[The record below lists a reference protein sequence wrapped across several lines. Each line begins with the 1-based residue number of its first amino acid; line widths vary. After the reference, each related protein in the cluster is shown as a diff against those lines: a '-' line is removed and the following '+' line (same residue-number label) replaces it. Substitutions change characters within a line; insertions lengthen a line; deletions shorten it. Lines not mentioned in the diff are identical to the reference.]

1 MAKRAVIRNSSRK
14 YWAEALGTFGLVFGG
29 VGALVLNNPAT
40 NLGAPPAA
48 IPLNS
53 LYTGL
58 AFGIALLGMLY
69 TLARVSGGHFNPAVS
84 IGMALA
90 NRVAWKDVV
99 PYIIAQVVGG
109 AIAAFIIYLIV
120 MNRAGG
126 YTGSPTFVSNGVG
139 AGYTVAAVI
148 AIEILAAF
156 VFMTVILGTTAK
168 KAVAGFAPLIIAL
181 TLVLAHMISF
191 SASGT
196 SLNPSRSTATALV
209 AGVIGN
215 LEPLK
220 ALWIFWV
227 APIVGAGLAGYLY
240 PMVFGEE

>member
-1 MAKRAVIRNSSRK
+1 MAKKSIVRNSSRQ

-40 NLGAPPAA
+40 GLGAPPTAV
-48 IPLNS
+48 PMNS

-69 TLARVSGGHFNPAVS
+69 ALARVSGGHFNPAVS
-84 IGMALA
+84 IGMAIA
-90 NRVAWKDVV
+90 KRFAWKEVV
-99 PYIIAQVVGG
+99 PYIVSQVIGG

-120 MNRAGG
+120 TNRAGG
-126 YTGSPTFVSNGVG
+126 YTGTTTFVSNGPG
-139 AGYTVAAVI
+139 AGYGIPLVL
-148 AIEILAAF
+148 AIEIL
-156 VFMTVILGTTAK
+156 VTFMFMLVILGTTAK
-168 KAVAGFAPLIIAL
+168 KSIPGFAPLIIAL
-181 TLVLAHMISF
+181 TLVLAHLISF
-191 SASGT
+191 SSTGT

-220 ALWIFWV
+220 ALWMFWI
-227 APIVGAGLAGYLY
+227 APIIGAGLAGYLY
-240 PMVFGEE
+240 PMVFGDD

>member
-1 MAKRAVIRNSSRK
+1 MTVKKSSRK

-48 IPLNS
+48 IPMNA

-69 TLARVSGGHFNPAVS
+69 ALARISGGHFNPAVS
-84 IGMALA
+84 IGMAISK
-90 NRVAWKDVV
+90 RFAWKDVG
-99 PYIIAQVVGG
+99 PYVAAQVAGG
-109 AIAAFIIYLIV
+109 AIAAFIIYFIV
-120 MNRAGG
+120 INRAGG
-126 YTGSPTFVSNGVG
+126 YTATPTFVSNGAG
-139 AGYTVAAVI
+139 AGYSIPLVL
-148 AIEILAAF
+148 AIEILTT
-156 VFMTVILGTTAK
+156 FMFMLVILGTTAK

-191 SASGT
+191 TSTGT

-220 ALWIFWV
+220 ALWMFWI
-227 APIVGAGLAGYLY
+227 APIIGAGLAGYLY
-240 PMVFGEE
+240 PMVFGDD

>member
-1 MAKRAVIRNSSRK
+1 MAKRSIVRNSSRQ

-40 NLGAPPAA
+40 GLGAPPAM
-48 IPLNS
+48 IPMNS

-69 TLARVSGGHFNPAVS
+69 ALARVSGGHFNPAVS
-84 IGMALA
+84 IGMAIA
-90 NRVAWKDVV
+90 KRFDWKDVV
-99 PYIIAQVVGG
+99 PYVVAQLVGG

-120 MNRAGG
+120 INRTGG
-126 YTGSPTFVSNGVG
+126 YTGTPHFVSNGVG
-139 AGYTVAAVI
+139 AGWSIPTVI
-148 AIEILAAF
+148 AIEILTT
-156 VFMTVILGTTAK
+156 FMFMLVILGTTAR

-181 TLVLAHMISF
+181 TLVLAHLISF
-191 SASGT
+191 TSSGT

-220 ALWIFWV
+220 VLWIFWI
-227 APIVGAGLAGYLY
+227 APVIGAGLAGYLY
-240 PMVFGEE
+240 PMVFGDD

>member
-1 MAKRAVIRNSSRK
+1 MAKKSIVRNSSRK

-48 IPLNS
+48 IPMNA

-69 TLARVSGGHFNPAVS
+69 ALARVSGGHFNPAVS
-84 IGMALA
+84 VGMALA
-90 NRVAWKDVV
+90 NRFAWKDVV
-99 PYIIAQVVGG
+99 PYVLAQVVGG

-126 YTGSPTFVSNGVG
+126 YTATPTFVSNGAG
-139 AGYTVAAVI
+139 AGYTIPLVI
-148 AIEILAAF
+148 AIEILTT
-156 VFMTVILGTTAK
+156 FMFMLVILGTTAK

-181 TLVLAHMISF
+181 SLVLAHMISF
-191 SASGT
+191 TATGT
-196 SLNPSRSTATALV
+196 SVNPSRSTATALV

-220 ALWIFWV
+220 GLWMFWA
-227 APIVGAGLAGYLY
+227 APIIGAGLAGYFY
-240 PMVFGEE
+240 PMVFGDE